1 MRYFTPLLP
10 PVEMRQSKTSSKSP
24 KVSCVKRSSVILGL
38 ACAFRQPSSSVQASP
53 AGVFWRGS
61 SHPLMSFPLK
71 SSFHPSDFS
80 AGVSWFS
87 CAVSGPANIRVKS
100 ANRFIG
106 LACHIRP
113 LVDQVQVVVREY
125 EIDGSR
131 NHECDDGDPQHRFPR
146 ELLALAAQHQG
157 ESTKHSHKIQRAH
170 RNGEQHQVEDAR
182 SGRNDG
188 GCDDDA
194 EN

>member
-53 AGVFWRGS
+53 AGFFWRGS

-71 SSFHPSDFS
+71 SRFHPSDFL
-80 AGVSWFS
+80 AGVSWVS
-87 CAVSGPANIRVKS
+87 CAGSAPANISGKRPEAV
-100 ANRFIG
+100 IG

-113 LVDQVQVVVREY
+113 LVDQVQVVVGEY
-125 EIDGSR
+125 KVDGSR
-131 NHECDDGDPQHRFPR
+131 NHECDEGDPQHGFPR

-157 ESTKHSHKIQRAH
+157 ESTKHSHKI
-170 RNGEQHQVEDAR
+170 
-182 SGRNDG
+182 
-188 GCDDDA
+188 
-194 EN
+194 